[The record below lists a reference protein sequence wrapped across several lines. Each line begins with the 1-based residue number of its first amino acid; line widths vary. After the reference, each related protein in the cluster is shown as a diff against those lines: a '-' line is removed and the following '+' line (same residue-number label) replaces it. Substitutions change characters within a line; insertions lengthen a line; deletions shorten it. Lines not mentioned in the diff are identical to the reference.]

1 MKDTLL
7 RWKITRKIIR
17 NLVSSQF
24 WAKFYRSFFRRG
36 MELDGRD
43 LWKIGTEDYYCR
55 EIKVPFRRHFEG
67 LQYFVSLCP
76 FTCRCSAYRSSL
88 PTKASRVTITL
99 ALMHG
104 PLILIPLSLANFT
117 ALRFHPTLRFAS
129 LSYRFVSDTDFT
141 RCSAELSACEKKEKK
156 EKKRNDSSVS
166 FLSTWTV
173 NEFGR

>member
-1 MKDTLL
+1 MGETCEKSEQ
-7 RWKITRKIIR
+7 KIIIAAR
-17 NLVSSQF
+17 L
-24 WAKFYRSFFRRG
+24 KFLF
-36 MELDGRD
+36 
-43 LWKIGTEDYYCR
+43 EDISRVCNT
-55 EIKVPFRRHFEG
+55 
-67 LQYFVSLCP
+67 VSLCP

-166 FLSTWTV
+166 FLST
-173 NEFGR
+173 